1 MTWPAVEGDPRL
13 RVVDVETRDVGHVD
27 LRGARLGFEALGP
40 QRWCTGRVAFRRGG
54 GSKYVPCPDQLPV
67 EVGSQ
72 CETCESKDPFR
83 FVHTIHRGGFVSREL
98 ESHVM
103 QPHWLY
109 IATFASGVHKV
120 GTAADTRK
128 WGRLAEQGA
137 ICAQYVAWAAD
148 GKVVRV
154 LEDRV
159 TERLQVRQA
168 VRSSAKAASLALPID
183 TTRLGS
189 ATRALADRVRE
200 IITPS
205 ATETTHHTV
214 DELWEV
220 AGFRDL
226 ADGNRLAYPCA
237 LHTGPHGF
245 TVDACIGQSA
255 IVTVE
260 DSVFVVDLHEMKGRR
275 VRFGDYDSE
284 LPAVQSALF

>member
-1 MTWPAVEGDPRL
+1 M
-13 RVVDVETRDVGHVD
+13 D
-27 LRGARLGFEALGP
+27 LRGARLGFEAMGP
-40 QRWCTGRVAFRRGG
+40 QRWCTGRVAFRKGA
-54 GSKYVPCPDQLPV
+54 GSEYVPCPEQMPV
-67 EVGSQ
+67 DVGSQ
-72 CETCESKDPFR
+72 CEACESKDPFR
-83 FVHTIHRGGFVSREL
+83 FVHTVHRGGFVSREL

-159 TERLQVRQA
+159 TEKMQVRQA

-183 TTRLGS
+183 TRRLGE
-189 ATRALADRVRE
+189 ATAALADRVRQ
-200 IITPS
+200 TLAP
-205 ATETTHHTV
+205 ATDEAAYRTV
-214 DELWEV
+214 SESWEV

-226 ADGNRLAYPCA
+226 ADGNRLAYPCE
-237 LHTGPHGF
+237 LHTGTHGF
-245 TVDACIGQSA
+245 TIDACIGQA
-255 IVTVE
+255 AVVE
-260 DSVFVVDLHEMKGRR
+260 VDFHSYVVDLHELKGRR
-275 VRFGDYDSE
+275 VQFGDHESQ

>member
-1 MTWPAVEGDPRL
+1 M
-13 RVVDVETRDVGHVD
+13 VDVDTREVGHVD
-27 LRGARLGFEALGP
+27 LRGARLGFESLGP
-40 QRWCTGRVAFRRGG
+40 QRWCTGRTTFRKGG
-54 GSKYVPCPDQLPV
+54 GSEYVPCPGQLPV
-67 EVGSQ
+67 EIGSQ
-72 CETCESKDPFR
+72 CEACESKDPFR

-183 TTRLGS
+183 TTRLCN
-189 ATRALADRVRE
+189 ATAALANRVRE
-200 IITPS
+200 IIAP
-205 ATETTHHTV
+205 AAAETTHRVV
-214 DELWEV
+214 DESWTV

-226 ADGNRLAYPCA
+226 ADGNRLAYPSD
-237 LHTGPHGF
+237 LHTGTHGF
-245 TVDACIGQSA
+245 AVGACIGQAAVVDIDRESY
-255 IVTVE
+255 
-260 DSVFVVDLHEMKGRR
+260 VVDLHELKGRR
-275 VRFGDYDSE
+275 VLFGDYESR